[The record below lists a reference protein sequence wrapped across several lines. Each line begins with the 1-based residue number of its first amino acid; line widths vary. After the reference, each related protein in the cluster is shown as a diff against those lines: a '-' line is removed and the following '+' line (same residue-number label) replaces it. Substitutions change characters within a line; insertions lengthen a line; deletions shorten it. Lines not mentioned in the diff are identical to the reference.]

1 MKTREKIDYA
11 VSRIKELFLLI
22 NSWTRGVSD
31 KTSEY
36 HEIKKR
42 KEEIIKDLYA
52 QIGELNR
59 VWNEQELELTTK
71 EYICKFDKLKQR
83 IHELEKQFDKVYIQT
98 YNYYHISLTAMNL
111 EQQVKH
117 LDKHYRDG
125 NPIVSDKKF
134 DILEKKLYEMH
145 PDSDYF
151 TNRDALPLPSLEKDP
166 IEEFIEDL
174 PDYTQVMIQPKI
186 DGVAVAIEYRDGK
199 IYKAINRKGT
209 DITEKIKLIKNIPQ
223 TIPINKTMQV
233 RGELY
238 TSNQEPAYSQRIAAV
253 YLRNKANNPH
263 QGLKFVAFQIINTEM
278 DQFTMLQFLRF
289 SLSFDV
295 PSWSLTEV
303 VHIEKY
309 RRSWLNKNLYCGTP
323 TDGIV
328 VKINDY
334 KLQQTRPNYW
344 QMAIKY

>member
-1 MKTREKIDYA
+1 
-11 VSRIKELFLLI
+11 
-22 NSWTRGVSD
+22 
-31 KTSEY
+31 
-36 HEIKKR
+36 
-42 KEEIIKDLYA
+42 
-52 QIGELNR
+52 
-59 VWNEQELELTTK
+59 
-71 EYICKFDKLKQR
+71 
-83 IHELEKQFDKVYIQT
+83 
-98 YNYYHISLTAMNL
+98 MNL

-151 TNRDALPLPSLEKDP
+151 TNRDALPLPSLEKDT
-166 IEEFIEDL
+166 IEDFIDGL
-174 PDYTQVMIQPKI
+174 HKDTDIVVEPKI
-186 DGVAVAIEYRDGK
+186 DGCAVAIEYRDGK
-199 IYKAINRKGT
+199 IHKAITRKGK
-209 DITEKIKLIKNIPQ
+209 DITRKMTNVHSVPLSVPTKD
-223 TIPINKTMQV
+223 TIQI

-238 TSNQEPAYSQRIAAV
+238 TKDVAGNVSQRIAAG
-253 YLRNKANNPH
+253 YLRSKSFIPNVN
-263 QGLKFVAFQIINTEM
+263 LTFCAFQIINTKM
-278 DQFTMLQFLRF
+278 DQFTELQFLRL
-289 SLSFDV
+289 SLGFDV

-334 KLQQTRPNYW
+334 KLQQTRPSYW
-344 QMAIKY
+344 QMAIKN

>member
-1 MKTREKIDYA
+1 
-11 VSRIKELFLLI
+11 
-22 NSWTRGVSD
+22 
-31 KTSEY
+31 
-36 HEIKKR
+36 
-42 KEEIIKDLYA
+42 
-52 QIGELNR
+52 
-59 VWNEQELELTTK
+59 
-71 EYICKFDKLKQR
+71 
-83 IHELEKQFDKVYIQT
+83 
-98 YNYYHISLTAMNL
+98 MNL

-151 TNRDALPLPSLEKDP
+151 TNRDALPLPSLEKDT
-166 IEEFIEDL
+166 IEDFIDDL
-174 PDYTQVMIQPKI
+174 PDFTQVMIQPKL
-186 DGVAVAIEYRDGK
+186 DGCAVAIEYRDG
-199 IYKAINRKGT
+199 IIHKAITRKGK
-209 DITEKIKLIKNIPQ
+209 DITRKMTNVHSVPLSVPTKD
-223 TIPINKTMQV
+223 TIQI

-238 TSNQEPAYSQRIAAV
+238 AKDVAGNVSQRIAAG
-253 YLRNKANNPH
+253 YLRSKSFIPNVN
-263 QGLKFVAFQIINTEM
+263 LTFSAFQIININM
-278 DQFTMLQFLRF
+278 DQFTQLQFLRL
-289 SLSFDV
+289 SLGFDV

-334 KLQQTRPNYW
+334 LLKQTRPSYW
-344 QMAIKY
+344 QIAIKY

>member
-1 MKTREKIDYA
+1 
-11 VSRIKELFLLI
+11 
-22 NSWTRGVSD
+22 
-31 KTSEY
+31 
-36 HEIKKR
+36 
-42 KEEIIKDLYA
+42 
-52 QIGELNR
+52 
-59 VWNEQELELTTK
+59 
-71 EYICKFDKLKQR
+71 
-83 IHELEKQFDKVYIQT
+83 
-98 YNYYHISLTAMNL
+98 MNL

-174 PDYTQVMIQPKI
+174 SDYTQVIIQPKI
-186 DGVAVAIEYRDGK
+186 DGVAVAVEYRDGK

-209 DITEKIKLIKNIPQ
+209 DITEKIKLIDNIPQ
-223 TIPINKTMQV
+223 TIPINKTLQV

-238 TSNQEPAYSQRIAAV
+238 TRHQEPAYSQRIAAG
-253 YLRNKANNPH
+253 YLRSKTNNPH
-263 QGLKFVAFQIINTEM
+263 PDLKFAAFQIINTKM
-278 DQFTMLQFLRF
+278 DQFTMLQFLRL
-289 SLSFDV
+289 SLDFHIAT
-295 PSWSLTEV
+295 WSLTEV

-309 RRSWLNKNLYCGTP
+309 RRSWLDKNLYCAYP

-328 VKINDY
+328 VIINDY
-334 KLQQTRPNYW
+334 EIQQTRPDYW
-344 QMAIKY
+344 QIAIKQ

>member
-1 MKTREKIDYA
+1 
-11 VSRIKELFLLI
+11 
-22 NSWTRGVSD
+22 
-31 KTSEY
+31 
-36 HEIKKR
+36 
-42 KEEIIKDLYA
+42 
-52 QIGELNR
+52 
-59 VWNEQELELTTK
+59 
-71 EYICKFDKLKQR
+71 
-83 IHELEKQFDKVYIQT
+83 
-98 YNYYHISLTAMNL
+98 MNL
-111 EQQVKH
+111 EQKVKH

-151 TNRDALPLPSLEKDP
+151 TNKNALPLPSLEKDP

-174 PDYTQVMIQPKI
+174 PNYTQVMIQPKY
-186 DGVAVAIEYRDGK
+186 DGVAVAVEYRDGK

-209 DITEKIKLIKNIPQ
+209 DITEKIKLIENIPQ
-223 TIPINKTMQV
+223 TIPIKKTMQV

-238 TSNQEPAYSQRIAAV
+238 TSNQEPAYSQRIAAG

-263 QGLKFVAFQIINTEM
+263 QGLKFVAFQILNTEM
-278 DQFTMLQFLRF
+278 DQFTMLQFLRL
-289 SLSFDV
+289 SLGFNV

-309 RRSWLNKNLYCGTP
+309 RRSWLNKNLYCSTP

-334 KLQQTRPNYW
+334 KLQQTRPDYW

>member
-1 MKTREKIDYA
+1 
-11 VSRIKELFLLI
+11 
-22 NSWTRGVSD
+22 
-31 KTSEY
+31 
-36 HEIKKR
+36 
-42 KEEIIKDLYA
+42 
-52 QIGELNR
+52 
-59 VWNEQELELTTK
+59 
-71 EYICKFDKLKQR
+71 
-83 IHELEKQFDKVYIQT
+83 
-98 YNYYHISLTAMNL
+98 MNL

-151 TNRDALPLPSLEKDP
+151 TNRDALPLPSLEKDT
-166 IEEFIEDL
+166 IEDFIKDL
-174 PDYTQVMIQPKI
+174 PDFTKVMVQPKY
-186 DGVAVAIEYRDGK
+186 DGCAVAIEYRDG
-199 IYKAINRKGT
+199 IIHKAITRKGK
-209 DITEKIKLIKNIPQ
+209 DITRKMTNVHSVPLSVPTKD
-223 TIPINKTMQV
+223 TIQI

-238 TSNQEPAYSQRIAAV
+238 TKDVAGNVSQRIAAG
-253 YLRNKANNPH
+253 YLRSKSFIPNVN
-263 QGLKFVAFQIINTEM
+263 LTFSAFQIININM
-278 DQFTMLQFLRF
+278 DQFTQLQFLRL
-289 SLSFDV
+289 SLGFDV

-334 KLQQTRPNYW
+334 LLKQTRPDYW